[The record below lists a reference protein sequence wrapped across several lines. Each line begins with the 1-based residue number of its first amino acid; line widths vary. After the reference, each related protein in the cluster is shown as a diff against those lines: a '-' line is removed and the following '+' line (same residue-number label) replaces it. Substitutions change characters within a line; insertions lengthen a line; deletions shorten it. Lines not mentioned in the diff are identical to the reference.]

1 MGFDAFIKFDG
12 IEGESTDSRHAGWIE
27 IINFDLDVGQ
37 RVSRTASSAGGA
49 TAERVDFSELSFS
62 KLLDKATPKL
72 ALACAAGT
80 HFDKIVI
87 EICRA
92 GGGKVRFMAYT
103 LFNCM
108 VSKMTTSSADGE
120 FPVDDV
126 SVNFGRI
133 LWCYTQQGRTG
144 GAAVG
149 NIAAGWSLE
158 KNCRA

>member
-12 IEGESTDSRHAGWIE
+12 IEGESADSKHAGWIE
-27 IINFDLDVGQ
+27 ILNYDLDVSQ

-49 TAERVDFSELSFS
+49 TTGRADFSELCFS
-62 KLLDKATPKL
+62 KLLDKATPAL

-80 HFDKIVI
+80 HFDKVVI

-92 GGGKVRFMAYT
+92 GKDKVKFMEYT
-103 LFNCM
+103 LFNCII
-108 VSKMTTSSADGE
+108 SKMTTASADGE

-126 SVNFGRI
+126 AVNFGRI
-133 LWCYTQQGRTG
+133 LWCYTQQSRTG
-144 GAAVG
+144 GGAVG